1 MVEVIWIFVGLTVLA
16 YIVIDTAWKFWS
28 HTKLMEKANATY
40 QEDVNRLE
48 VDFEREKQEW
58 QREKEMLVKE
68 NEALVANFEQSQAS
82 VRELMSKISDLKV
95 EYRNKFE
102 ELLKFSKN

>member
-1 MVEVIWIFVGLTVLA
+1 MVEIIWIFVGLAVVA
-16 YIVIDTAWKFWS
+16 YIVIDTAWNFWS

-58 QREKEMLVKE
+58 RREKEMLVKE
-68 NEALVANFEQSQAS
+68 NESLVMN
-82 VRELMSKISDLKV
+82 VRELMSKIADLKV

>member
-1 MVEVIWIFVGLTVLA
+1 MVEIIWIFVGLAGIV
-16 YIVIDTAWKFWS
+16 YIVIDTAWNFWS
-28 HTKLMEKANATY
+28 HTKLMKKVIDSY

-48 VDFEREKQEW
+48 TDFEREKQEW
-58 QREKEMLVKE
+58 RREKEMLVME
-68 NEALVANFEQSQAS
+68 NGALMMNFEQSQAN
-82 VRELMSKISDLKV
+82 VRELSSKIADLKV